1 MLVLIC
7 LMSFIQNKILSEPFV
22 KVFIEFLYDWSH
34 SSAVHDRM
42 GAVRNDSLK
51 PFKKDD
57 KRTVMEFKY

>member
-1 MLVLIC
+1 MLVVIC
-7 LMSFIQNKILSEPFV
+7 LMSFIQNMYFLNHFV
-22 KVFIEFLYDWSH
+22 YAFIEFLYDRSR

-57 KRTVMEFKY
+57 KRTFMEFKY